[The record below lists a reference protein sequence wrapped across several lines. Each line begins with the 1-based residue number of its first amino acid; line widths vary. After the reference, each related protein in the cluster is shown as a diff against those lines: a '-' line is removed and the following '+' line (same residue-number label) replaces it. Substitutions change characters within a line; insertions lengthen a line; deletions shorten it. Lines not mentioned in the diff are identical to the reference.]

1 MDHALLKQTIKI
13 SKYCKVNHRLPQ
25 SGYFEQGIFKYNES
39 RQGLANPTYETLR
52 LLNPEQNQRV
62 NYRRLNY
69 TFKDRDH
76 VVFLSVA
83 LPLEG
88 LNSLARSITSIT
100 LLTLLI
106 VIVSSVLLTH
116 YVINKLW
123 HPFYSS
129 LKLLVNYKIGSK
141 QKIAFSATT
150 TDEFGFMNQSLM
162 NLILSAEKDYRI
174 LMEFTANASHELQTP
189 LMVIR
194 SKLDSIMQ
202 SGTLNRKQHDALN
215 GAYQSVSRLASLS
228 QSLLLLAKIEHG
240 EYLQLRNIELKT
252 IIEDKLEDLRDFW
265 KTGSFALHLNLK
277 ESHLCINSYLAD
289 VLLNNLL
296 SNASR
301 HNKSKGVISITS
313 DANFLQISN
322 TSNSDSLDT
331 DLIFTRFYKNGVAGD
346 SNGLG
351 LAIVWQICQQAGI
364 QICYNYD
371 AELHTFRLNW
381 QPCSPGHIQSPVFS
395 V

>member
-1 MDHALLKQTIKI
+1 
-13 SKYCKVNHRLPQ
+13 
-25 SGYFEQGIFKYNES
+25 
-39 RQGLANPTYETLR
+39 
-52 LLNPEQNQRV
+52 
-62 NYRRLNY
+62 
-69 TFKDRDH
+69 
-76 VVFLSVA
+76 
-83 LPLEG
+83 
-88 LNSLARSITSIT
+88 
-100 LLTLLI
+100 
-106 VIVSSVLLTH
+106 
-116 YVINKLW
+116 
-123 HPFYSS
+123 
-129 LKLLVNYKIGSK
+129 
-141 QKIAFSATT
+141 
-150 TDEFGFMNQSLM
+150 
-162 NLILSAEKDYRI
+162 
-174 LMEFTANASHELQTP
+174 
-189 LMVIR
+189 
-194 SKLDSIMQ
+194 
-202 SGTLNRKQHDALN
+202 
-215 GAYQSVSRLASLS
+215 
-228 QSLLLLAKIEHG
+228 
-240 EYLQLRNIELKT
+240 LQLRNIELKT

-301 HNKSKGVISITS
+301 HNKAEGVISITS
-313 DANFLQISN
+313 DANLLQISN